1 MLKRPTN
8 HFLSSVHSDVVT
20 TLRKLFFLRFKK
32 KIYIVLTPKIL
43 RTIDDFFSK
52 SKTTEGVINFQN
64 FDLKNWPLG
73 VNCYENKFKN
83 IKEHFAC
90 KRK

>member
-1 MLKRPTN
+1 MLKRPT
-8 HFLSSVHSDVVT
+8 
-20 TLRKLFFLRFKK
+20 
-32 KIYIVLTPKIL
+32 
-43 RTIDDFFSK
+43 K